1 MKYLFFDIECA
12 NCYNNCAKIFS
23 LGYVITD
30 EKFNILHEKE
40 DVLINPKDRFDWYV
54 AKKMMA
60 YPREIFKDMPPFPD
74 FYEGF
79 KAMFEDPDVMVIGYA
94 VTNDVHFLHDD
105 CRRYGLAPYT
115 YKFYDVQQLYARQ
128 PINNT
133 AKNLEDSV
141 LSWYGEEPEN
151 MHRSDEDAYNTMRIM
166 KAIAAYHNTDL
177 PGLME
182 MFPDCGGETHD
193 GIIDYA
199 WKKPEGEGK
208 KKRHRSKSKKKGEAQ
223 EQETPAI
230 NNTME
235 QGSHNA
241 ELFVKFLEQVK
252 PRKKL
257 RRPPLLS
264 GHTVTISLN
273 YQRYHFNEML
283 YLVQMIVD
291 AGGSYTLLTR
301 EADVLYTYGNEED
314 LRLRIF
320 NERIEAGEEVE
331 ILPIKALF
339 DILETGEV
347 KLSRKPP
354 MDLSHL
360 EPEVTEEQSEE
371 EQSGE
376 TAEPAPKK
384 RRRRSRKKAAEA
396 ADSNEGENENAPA
409 TEAQDA
415 AENEE

>member
-60 YPREIFKDMPPFPD
+60 YPREIFKDQPPFPE
-74 FYEGF
+74 FYDRF

-115 YKFYDVQQLYARQ
+115 YRFYDVQQLYARQ

-166 KAIAAYHNTDL
+166 KAIAAFHNTDL
-177 PGLME
+177 PGVME

-199 WKKPEGEGK
+199 WKKPEGEAK
-208 KKRHRSKSKKKGEAQ
+208 KKRRRSKSKKKTDAPAEEANV
-223 EQETPAI
+223 

-235 QGSHNA
+235 QGSRNA

-252 PRKKL
+252 PRRKAHC
-257 RRPPLLS
+257 PPLLS
-264 GHTVTISLN
+264 GHTVTVSLN

-291 AGGSYTLLTR
+291 AGGRYTLLTR
-301 EADVLYTYGNEED
+301 DADVLYTYGDEED

-320 NERIEAGEEVE
+320 NERIAAGEEIE

-354 MDLSHL
+354 KDLSFL
-360 EPEVTEEQSEE
+360 EDAGEEQTEEA
-371 EQSGE
+371 
-376 TAEPAPKK
+376 AENEAEDAPKK
-384 RRRRSRKKAAEA
+384 RRHKSRKKTVA
-396 ADSNEGENENAPA
+396 EGEAEDAPA
-409 TEAQDA
+409 DDTVSEQMDA
-415 AENEE
+415 